1 MYNLVSFSIFF
12 NQVTLKFLL
21 HPSNLPIKLFQ
32 VSRIYFQKFGELWN
46 FFYRFNKIRLDFV
59 ANPKNYLYL
68 QAVFWGLIRECV
80 GGEVRA
86 FHKDSLTYKYNALI
100 VSNLVWLW
108 GEFWWKLTRFF
119 VIIICWK
126 LYHMSIIWWI
136 YLKGDFLPAGVICL
150 LIISRISCK
159 AGLSVKGWNYLYGEF
174 YGKSCQIDDS
184 EISLLFYHDAL
195 YVLYDIN
202 CDFIVIFMFLNYLL

>member
-59 ANPKNYLYL
+59 ANPRNYLHL

-126 LYHMSIIWWI
+126 LSVSYDGFIWR
-136 YLKGDFLPAGVICL
+136 DTFQ
-150 LIISRISCK
+150 RQ
-159 AGLSVKGWNYLYGEF
+159 GLSVCWSFQELVVRQVYLWKDGITYKENFMVKHARLTTVGFHCCFITMLYMF
-174 YGKSCQIDDS
+174 YVIK
-184 EISLLFYHDAL
+184 
-195 YVLYDIN
+195 
-202 CDFIVIFMFLNYLL
+202 IVTSW